1 MKKLFLDR
9 KNTIAQLT
17 DTIRDFRPSAIIHP
31 AKMSRQLKMGLG
43 CGIFNQIKFLPV
55 VMRLFLCTLL
65 ILNSIFSCAMA
76 PKLNWYKAIDHA
88 MKRYA
93 LPTEPALKRLFA
105 KAKVAYP
112 PKEIALLAFKQEQYI
127 ELWAKNGN
135 TSWRYIH
142 KYPLTAYSG
151 RLGPKLKELDRQI
164 PEGIYRLTTFNPFS
178 SMHLSMM
185 INYPNSFDR
194 LQAIKDG
201 RTKLGNNIFLHGK
214 AISVGCLAVGDKP
227 IDQLF
232 LLTRRV
238 GLSHTRVIIAPNDLR
253 YAKPATSTFAQPRWL
268 PELYKQIEV
277 ALVPFKHKHKETRKV
292 LLARS

>member
-1 MKKLFLDR
+1 
-9 KNTIAQLT
+9 
-17 DTIRDFRPSAIIHP
+17 
-31 AKMSRQLKMGLG
+31 
-43 CGIFNQIKFLPV
+43 
-55 VMRLFLCTLL
+55 MRLILCTLL
-65 ILNSIFSCAMA
+65 ILNSLFSNAMA
-76 PKLNWYKAIDHA
+76 PKLNWDKAIDHA
-88 MKRYA
+88 MTRYA
-93 LPTEPALKRLFA
+93 LPTEPTLKNLFA
-105 KAKVAYP
+105 KAHVSYP
-112 PKEIALLAFKQEQYI
+112 PKEVALLAFKQEQYI
-127 ELWAKNGN
+127 ELWAKNDN
-135 TSWRYIH
+135 SSWHYIH

-164 PEGIYRLTTFNPFS
+164 PEGVYRLTTFNPFS

-201 RTKLGNNIFLHGK
+201 RSKLGNNIFLHGK
-214 AISVGCLAVGDKP
+214 SFSVGCLAVGDKA

-253 YAKPATSTFAQPRWL
+253 HAKPATSTFAQPRWL

-277 ALVPFKHKHKETRKV
+277 ALAPIKHDNKKPKIM
-292 LLARS
+292 LARK